1 MAGLSL
7 RGYEAGLARLADTK
21 AMPSDQ
27 LDTHIDELTS
37 LYNEAKE
44 KKIGR
49 QVEVASRLLTHY
61 QFEQGLRGAA
71 VANAALVQEAADSAS
86 FVGSTA
92 S

>member
-37 LYNEAKE
+37 LYNDAIKKKGKDSRE
-44 KKIGR
+44 KY
-49 QVEVASRLLTHY
+49 APL
-61 QFEQGLRGAA
+61 
-71 VANAALVQEAADSAS
+71 
-86 FVGSTA
+86 
-92 S
+92 